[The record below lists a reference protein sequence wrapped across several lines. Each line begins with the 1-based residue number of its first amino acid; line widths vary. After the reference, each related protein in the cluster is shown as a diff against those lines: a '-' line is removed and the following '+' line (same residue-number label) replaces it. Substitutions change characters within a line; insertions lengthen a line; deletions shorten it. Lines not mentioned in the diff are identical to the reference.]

1 MSELEQ
7 LEEAYSQLV
16 EFVKELENDPDDDA
30 PAATEPS
37 NDEPIPSKAVEVVM
51 QATNKVV
58 KSLCMFH
65 EFEMVLQDKIASLHI
80 ISNELML
87 TGLHLQELNN
97 EIAETRKKANK
108 DNYDKLFESCE
119 PFVASIE
126 ELETVAE

>member
-58 KSLCMFH
+58 KSLS
-65 EFEMVLQDKIASLHI
+65 SLHI

-97 EIAETRKKANK
+97 KIAETRKKANK
-108 DNYDKLFESCE
+108 DNYDKLFQSCE